1 MKKITLLSLAVAALL
16 FTACEEKTKKA
27 AAEATAA
34 VNVAAEK
41 AAEETKEKTAHAV
54 ETAKEKVSEATEAVK
69 KQASE
74 ATETVK
80 QQASEATETVKKQ
93 ASAATEAVKEA
104 AEEASKAVQE
114 TTAKAV
120 KATKEAV
127 ATVTGDTAAGE
138 AAYAK
143 CAGCHGK
150 DGKTKALGKSEEIA
164 GQSAA
169 DLETKLAEYKAGT
182 RNVAGMGSLMKG
194 QVASLSEDDIKA
206 VSAYIS
212 GL

>member
-54 ETAKEKVSEATEAVK
+54 EAAKEKVSEATEAVK
-69 KQASE
+69 
-74 ATETVK
+74 
-80 QQASEATETVKKQ
+80 QQASETTETVKKQ

-127 ATVTGDTAAGE
+127 ASVTGDTAAGE

>member
-54 ETAKEKVSEATEAVK
+54 EAAKEKVSEATEAVK
-69 KQASE
+69 
-74 ATETVK
+74 
-80 QQASEATETVKKQ
+80 QQASETTETVKKQ

-127 ATVTGDTAAGE
+127 ASVTGDTAAGE

-164 GQSAA
+164 GQSAD
-169 DLETKLAEYKAGT
+169 DLEKKLAEYKAGT

>member
-54 ETAKEKVSEATEAVK
+54 EAAKEKVSEATEAVK
-69 KQASE
+69 
-74 ATETVK
+74 
-80 QQASEATETVKKQ
+80 QQASETTETVKKQ

-127 ATVTGDTAAGE
+127 ASVTGDTAAGE

-169 DLETKLAEYKAGT
+169 DLEKKLAEYKAGT

>member
-1 MKKITLLSLAVAALL
+1 MKKITLLSLAVATLL

-54 ETAKEKVSEATEAVK
+54 EAAKEKVSEATEAVK
-69 KQASE
+69 
-74 ATETVK
+74 
-80 QQASEATETVKKQ
+80 QQASETTETVKKQ

-127 ATVTGDTAAGE
+127 ASVTGDTAAGE

-169 DLETKLAEYKAGT
+169 DLEKKLAEYKAGT